1 MSRNSEVLTALA
13 GIGVPV
19 SYQFY
24 PGSAL
29 TYVTFL
35 FIDETE
41 ALTADDDEQLTNY
54 YLQVDIWAKPS
65 SSGSYS
71 NTLPIEAAIKAAL
84 KGINY
89 ARTGAY
95 DLPEMDTKIM
105 HRAIRFKKTDV
116 PNL

>member
-13 GIGVPV
+13 SIGVPV
-19 SYQFY
+19 NYQFY
-24 PGSAL
+24 NGSAL
-29 TYVTFL
+29 TYATFL

-41 ALTADDDEQLTNY
+41 ALTADDEEQLTNY
-54 YLQVDIWAKPS
+54 YLQVDLWAKPN
-65 SSGSYS
+65 SSGNYT
-71 NTLPIEAAIKAAL
+71 NTLPIEAAVKAAL
-84 KGINY
+84 NGIYY